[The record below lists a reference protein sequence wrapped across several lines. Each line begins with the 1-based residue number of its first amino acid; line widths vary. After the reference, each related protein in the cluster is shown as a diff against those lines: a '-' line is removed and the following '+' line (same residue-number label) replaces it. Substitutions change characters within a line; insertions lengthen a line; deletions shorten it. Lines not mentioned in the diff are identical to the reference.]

1 MASCYWL
8 LLVDELK
15 LEPVTTYHLWFVVK
29 MLWTSQKLNV
39 TNLKKMIF
47 FIFYCSFYSFYLF
60 CILPKLYF
68 FSSSTISPKI
78 FEHTHHTSTTTRGIY
93 GSIQVGCSTRTW
105 PDLIR
110 WRKTQPTIDWKGV
123 ANWASYMWWV
133 DQSTP

>member
-1 MASCYWL
+1 ML
-8 LLVDELK
+8 LAVISGWIKIRTSNNLPLMICCENVVDFSKIKCHK
-15 LEPVTTYHLWFVVK
+15 LEE
-29 MLWTSQKLNV
+29 ND
-39 TNLKKMIF
+39 F
-47 FIFYCSFYSFYLF
+47 FFYCSFYSFYLF

>member
-47 FIFYCSFYSFYLF
+47 FFLLF
-60 CILPKLYF
+60 FLFILSLLYF
-68 FSSSTISPKI
+68 AQTLFLFI
-78 FEHTHHTSTTTRGIY
+78 
-93 GSIQVGCSTRTW
+93 
-105 PDLIR
+105 
-110 WRKTQPTIDWKGV
+110 
-123 ANWASYMWWV
+123 
-133 DQSTP
+133 